1 MRERGG
7 AVGNLL
13 AAIGLVVVVMAIIFS
28 VCMSTT
34 GASQPHSL
42 APAVTR
48 HDDCDSDWDGD
59 CGDGSGYNEGGYG
72 QGRNSGGGGGN
83 GNRGR
88 KGDHQRSGR
97 DSCHSFCGNTIVIP
111 MPGETTTTTRG
122 DQGE

>member
-1 MRERGG
+1 MRQRGG
-7 AVGNLL
+7 AVGGLL
-13 AAIGLVVVVMAIIFS
+13 AAIGFVVVVMAIAFA

-34 GASQPHSL
+34 GASQSRSL

-48 HDDCDSDWDGD
+48 HDDGGDCDWDGD
-59 CGDGSGYNEGGYG
+59 CGDSGYNEGGYG

-122 DQGE
+122 DQGD